1 LHYSRV
7 NRKSGEPSKGE
18 MMDRERRN
26 PFHGLVD
33 SISEWNRMRE
43 LGSGRI
49 GPETG
54 HEARPRTHATAWV
67 PSTDVV
73 ARGRDLV
80 IRVSL
85 SGVYPEDVEITLSND
100 VLTVSGERRSELADE
115 DETFYVR
122 ERYYGVFRRS
132 WTLPAGIG
140 DEDVSA
146 DFENGLLEITVQGG
160 AAAVPEP
167 KRIEIRRRA

>member
-1 LHYSRV
+1 
-7 NRKSGEPSKGE
+7 
-18 MMDRERRN
+18 MDRGKRN

-54 HEARPRTHATAWV
+54 HEDRRRTHATAWV
-67 PSTDVV
+67 PSTDVF
-73 ARGRDLV
+73 AKSGNLV

-100 VLTVSGERRSELADE
+100 VLTVSGERRSELEDE
-115 DETFYVR
+115 EEETFYVR
-122 ERYYGVFRRS
+122 ERYYGAFRRS
-132 WTLPAGIG
+132 WTLPAGIN
-140 DEDVSA
+140 EDDISA
-146 DFENGLLEITVQGG
+146 DFENGLLEITVRGG
-160 AAAVPEP
+160 AVSAPEP
-167 KRIEIRRRA
+167 RRIEIKRRA

>member
-1 LHYSRV
+1 
-7 NRKSGEPSKGE
+7 
-18 MMDRERRN
+18 MDRGQRN

-54 HEARPRTHATAWV
+54 HEDRRRTHATAWV
-67 PSTDVV
+67 PSTDVF
-73 ARGRDLV
+73 AKGGNLV

-100 VLTVSGERRSELADE
+100 VLTVSGERRSELE
-115 DETFYVR
+115 DAEKETFYVR

-132 WTLPAGIG
+132 WTLPAGIN
-140 DEDVSA
+140 ENDVSA
-146 DFENGLLEITVQGG
+146 DFENGLLELTVRGG
-160 AAAVPEP
+160 AAATPEP
-167 KRIEIRRRA
+167 RRIQIKRRA

>member
-1 LHYSRV
+1 
-7 NRKSGEPSKGE
+7 
-18 MMDRERRN
+18 MQ
-26 PFHGLVD
+26 
-33 SISEWNRMRE
+33 E

-54 HEARPRTHATAWV
+54 HEERPRTHATAWV

-73 ARGRDLV
+73 ARGRDLF

-85 SGVYPEDVEITLSND
+85 SRVSPEDVEITLSND
-100 VLTVSGERRSELADE
+100 VLTVSGQRRSDPE
-115 DETFYVR
+115 DVVEETFYVR
-122 ERYYGVFRRS
+122 ERYYGAFRRS

-140 DEDVSA
+140 DDDISA
-146 DFENGLLEITVQGG
+146 DFENGLLEVTVRGA

-167 KRIEIRRRA
+167 RRIEILRRS

>member
-1 LHYSRV
+1 
-7 NRKSGEPSKGE
+7 
-18 MMDRERRN
+18 
-26 PFHGLVD
+26 
-33 SISEWNRMRE
+33 MRE

-49 GPETG
+49 GPETV
-54 HEARPRTHATAWV
+54 HEGQRRTHATAWV
-67 PSTDVV
+67 PSTDVF
-73 ARGRDLV
+73 ARGRDLI

-100 VLTVSGERRSELADE
+100 VLTVSGERRGELGNE
-115 DETFYVR
+115 EETFYVR

-140 DEDVSA
+140 EDDISA
-146 DFENGLLEITVQGG
+146 DFENGLLEITVRGG

-167 KRIEIRRRA
+167 RRIEIKRRA

>member
-1 LHYSRV
+1 MHYSRV
-7 NRKSGEPSKGE
+7 KRKSGKYSKGKKL
-18 MMDRERRN
+18 DRERRN

-54 HEARPRTHATAWV
+54 HEGRRRTHATAWV

-85 SGVYPEDVEITLSND
+85 SGVSPEDVEITLSND
-100 VLTVSGERRSELADE
+100 VLTVSGERRSDLDE
-115 DETFYVR
+115 QDEKFYVR

-132 WTLPAGIG
+132 WTLPAGI
-140 DEDVSA
+140 DEDDVSA
-146 DFENGLLEITVQGG
+146 DFENGLLEITVRGG
-160 AAAVPEP
+160 AVAAPEP
-167 KRIEIRRRA
+167 RRIEIRRRA